1 MKELIKVLMLEDNPS
16 DAALILR
23 ELRKAWKEVSYQ
35 RVFSGNDMKKLL
47 FAEDWDII
55 VSDYSMPQFTGIDGL
70 EILKESGLDLPF
82 IMVSGTM
89 GEDVAVSVMKSGAQD
104 YILKDKLHRLVPA
117 IERELFEKNLRLEHK
132 ITSKAL
138 DESEA
143 ISQAVIDGSPIGISV
158 RDRNGTLKLYNESWK
173 RIWAINDEHIEEYK
187 KTRVKLNFD
196 NNDSYLGR
204 YQEKVKKVYEDGEN
218 LYIPEMQLKNRR
230 NKKAE
235 WISQHFYAL
244 KGGDSRVRRVV
255 VLTEDITERK
265 NNERKQN
272 LTRRIL
278 QLLNTHVEW
287 ELLQKQILQEIQQVM
302 DVECLAIRFNHND
315 DYPYLQT
322 IGFSEEFIK
331 SESFLNRKGLSIKS
345 SNEKQNKNL
354 ECLCGK
360 IIKQDLDKNL
370 PYLTESGS
378 FWTNDLREL
387 VKRPEFANNQIIS
400 RHTCEKEGFQS
411 IALIPLISDDVTLG
425 LIQLHDTRKNI
436 FSAEMIKNLEEIG
449 ATIAIAF
456 QRKQSEQ
463 KVIDSEK
470 QFRSLFENS
479 VMGIFRISD
488 QGQILMM
495 NPCLLNFLGYN
506 TLEEFSMCTASPAD
520 DFNRIIRKLYNNIK
534 INPEQMH
541 QFEASWT
548 RADGKNIYVRTTAKT
563 ILDSKNE
570 LMYIDGTIED
580 RTDRMKASRELLE
593 SRELYRSLVEKANVG
608 IVTDDVNGEITYFNK
623 KFAELLGYSQKEM
636 SDITYKDIFL
646 PDHLT
651 IMIEHHNRRING
663 KEAPSNYE
671 IRGIKKDGSVIDLAI
686 AVDHILDDEFNI
698 IGTRAFLWDIT
709 DRKQG
714 EAIQSALYNISM
726 AISSSESLSEL
737 YIKIKEHLGTIIDT
751 TNIFVAMYDKD
762 KDELSLPFEVDEKDH
777 FETFPAGNSITSYVI
792 KQKEPV
798 MLLESEI
805 FALAKKGDIDLIGTP
820 AKVWLGA
827 PLKVKDE
834 IIGVIVV
841 QSYDNPY
848 LYTRKDLQI
857 LSIISNEIAIAIDKK
872 RAEDNLRRTNE
883 ELIILHKS
891 LEEKVIQAVSESRE
905 KDHVIMQQS
914 RQAAIGEMI
923 SSIAH
928 HWRQPLNIIGVT
940 FQSVREAF
948 EFEELTD
955 EYMEQKTKI
964 IMDILQSLSKTIDT
978 FRYFYS
984 RDDSTVVFDLNK
996 VISNSIYTI
1005 QSKLENSKI
1014 ILKTEINESCSIT
1027 GNESEFSQVFLNIL
1041 NNAYDVLLERKVEN
1055 PYIEVKLVRIDDH
1068 IRLSVRDNAGG
1079 VNDKI
1084 KDKIFELYTSTK
1096 KNLNNTGIGLYIAK
1110 LIIEKHMEGKLYLI
1124 NHDDG
1129 AEFVIEL

>member
-47 FAEDWDII
+47 FAEDWDLII
-55 VSDYSMPQFTGIDGL
+55 SDYSMPQFTGIDGL
-70 EILKESGLDLPF
+70 EILKETGLDLPF

-117 IERELFEKNLRLEHK
+117 IERELFEKNIRLEHK

-138 DESEA
+138 NESEA

-158 RDRNGTLKLYNESWK
+158 RDRHGTLKLYNESWK
-173 RIWAINDEHIEEYK
+173 GIWAISNERAEKY
-187 KTRVKLNFD
+187 TVQRTKLIFD
-196 NNDSYLGR
+196 GNDSYLGE
-204 YQEKVKKVYEDGEN
+204 YQEKVKRVYEIGEN
-218 LYIPEMQLKNRR
+218 LYIPEIKLPGRKQ
-230 NKKAE
+230 KKTE
-235 WISQHFYAL
+235 WVSQHFYAL
-244 KGGDSRVRRVV
+244 KGSDNEVRRVV

-278 QLLNTHVEW
+278 QLLNAHVEW
-287 ELLQKQILQEIQQVM
+287 EALQKQILQEIKQVM
-302 DVECLAIRFNHND
+302 DVECLAIRFDQNH

-322 IGFSEEFIK
+322 LGFSDKFIK
-331 SESFLNRKGLSIKS
+331 SESFLSKKS
-345 SNEKQNKNL
+345 KSPQFSYEKQDKNL

-360 IIKQDLDKNL
+360 IIRQDLDTTL
-370 PYLTESGS
+370 PYLTENGS
-378 FWTNDLREL
+378 FWTNNLGEL
-387 VKRPEFANNQIIS
+387 VKRPEFDNGQIIS
-400 RHTCEKEGFQS
+400 RYTCVKEGFQS
-411 IALIPLISDDVTLG
+411 IALIPLISDDVTIG
-425 LIQLHDTRKNI
+425 LIQLNDTRKNI
-436 FSAEMIKNLEEIG
+436 FSAEMITNLEEIG

-463 KVIDSEK
+463 KLKGSEK

-488 QGQILMM
+488 QGKILMM

-506 TLEEFSMCTASPAD
+506 TLEEFSASTIPPAD
-520 DFNRIIRKLYNNIK
+520 DFKRIIRKLYNNIK
-534 INPEQMH
+534 VNPEQMH

-548 RADGKNIYVRTTAKT
+548 RTDGKNIYVRTTAKT
-563 ILDSKNE
+563 ILNSKNE
-570 LMYIDGTIED
+570 LLYIDGTILD

-608 IVTDDVNGEITYFNK
+608 IVTDDENGDITYFNK
-623 KFAELLGYSQKEM
+623 KFAELLGYTQKEM
-636 SDITYKDIFL
+636 SQITYKEIFL
-646 PDHLT
+646 PDQLAM
-651 IMIEHHNRRING
+651 MIENHSRRING

-671 IRGIKKDGSVIDLAI
+671 IRGIKKDGSIIDLAI

-714 EAIQSALYNISM
+714 EAIQAALYNISL
-726 AISSSESLSEL
+726 AINSSESLSDL
-737 YIKIKEHLGTIIDT
+737 YFKIKEYLGTIIDT
-751 TNIFVAMYDKD
+751 TNIFVAMFDKD

-827 PLKVKDE
+827 PLKVKEE

-841 QSYDNPY
+841 QSYDNPN

-891 LEEKVIQAVSESRE
+891 LEEKVKQAVSESRE

-955 EYMEQKTKI
+955 EYMEDKTKI

-978 FRYFYS
+978 FRFFYS
-984 RDDSTVVFDLNK
+984 RDDSSVEFDLSK
-996 VISNSIYTI
+996 VISNSIFTI

-1041 NNAYDVLLERKVEN
+1041 NNAYDALLDRKIEN
-1055 PYIEVKLVRIDDH
+1055 PMIEVKLAKVDDH
-1068 IRLSVRDNAGG
+1068 FRLSVRDNAGG
-1079 VNDKI
+1079 VNNKI

-1096 KNLNNTGIGLYIAK
+1096 ENLNNTGIGLYIAK
-1110 LIIEKHMEGKLYLI
+1110 LIIEKHMEGNLYLI

>member
-1 MKELIKVLMLEDNPS
+1 MKKLIKVLMLEDNPS

-23 ELRKAWKEVSYQ
+23 ELRKAWQDVLYQ
-35 RVFSGNDMKKLL
+35 RVFSRNDMKKLL
-47 FAEDWDII
+47 FAEDWDLII
-55 VSDYSMPQFTGIDGL
+55 SDYSMPQFTGIDGL

-117 IERELFEKNLRLEHK
+117 IDRELFEKNLRSEHK
-132 ITSKAL
+132 IISKAL

-143 ISQAVIDGSPIGISV
+143 ISQAVIEGSPIGVSV
-158 RDRNGTLKLYNESWK
+158 RDRNGTLKLHNKSWK
-173 RIWAINDEHIEEYK
+173 NIWGMSEERIEEYK
-187 KTRVKLNFD
+187 SKKTKLNFD
-196 NNDSYLGR
+196 KKDSYLGL
-204 YQEKVKKVYEDGEN
+204 YQQQVKKVYEEGED
-218 LYIPEMQLKNRR
+218 LYIPELKLKGRK
-230 NKKAE
+230 NKGAE

-244 KGGDSRVRRVV
+244 KGDDSEVKRVV
-255 VLTEDITERK
+255 VLTEDISERK
-265 NNERKQN
+265 NSEQKQN

-278 QLLNTHVEW
+278 QLLNAHVEW

-302 DVECLAIRFNHND
+302 DVECLAIRFNRND
-315 DYPYLQT
+315 DFPYLET
-322 IGFSEEFIK
+322 LGFSEEFVK
-331 SESFLNRKGLSIKS
+331 SESSLTNHNLIK
-345 SNEKQNKNL
+345 KNKNNL
-354 ECLCGK
+354 KCLCGK
-360 IIKQDLDKNL
+360 IIRQELNYNL
-370 PYLTESGS
+370 PYLTENGS
-378 FWTNDLREL
+378 FWTNDLGEL
-387 VKRPEFANNQIIS
+387 VKTPEFQNDQIIT
-400 RHTCEKEGFQS
+400 RHCCDKEGFKS
-411 IALIPLISDDVTLG
+411 MALIPLKSDDVTIG
-425 LIQLHDTRKNI
+425 LIQLNDKRKNV
-436 FSAEMIKNLEEIG
+436 FSTEMIKHLEEIG
-449 ATIAIAF
+449 VTIAIAF

-463 KVIDSEK
+463 RVIDSEK
-470 QFRSLFENS
+470 HFRSLFENS
-479 VMGIFRISD
+479 VMGIFRISN
-488 QGQILMM
+488 QGKILMM
-495 NPCLLNFLGYN
+495 NPCLLNFLGYSSF
-506 TLEEFSMCTASPAD
+506 EEFSTSTIPPAD
-520 DFNRIIRKLYNNIK
+520 DFLRIIRKLFNNIRL
-534 INPEQMH
+534 NPEH
-541 QFEASWT
+541 TNQFEASWT
-548 RADGKNIYVRTTAKT
+548 RTDGKSIYVRTTAKT
-563 ILDSKNE
+563 ILNDKNE

-580 RTDRMKASRELLE
+580 RTDRMKTSRELLE

-608 IVTDDVNGEITYFNK
+608 IVTDDINGEITYFNK
-623 KFAELLGYSQKEM
+623 KFAELLGYSQEEM
-636 SDITYKDIFL
+636 SELTYKEIFH
-646 PDHLT
+646 PTQLT
-651 IMIEHHNRRING
+651 MMQEHHNKRVNG
-663 KEAPSNYE
+663 KEAPTNYE
-671 IRGIKKDGSVIDLAI
+671 IRGIKKDGTIIDLAI

-709 DRKQG
+709 DRKQS

-726 AISSSESLSEL
+726 AISSSESLSDL

-751 TNIFVAMYDKD
+751 TNIFVAMYDKE

-792 KQKEPV
+792 NQGEPV
-798 MLLESEI
+798 MLLEPDI
-805 FALAKKGDIDLIGTP
+805 FALAKKGEIDLIGTS

-841 QSYDNPY
+841 QSYDNPN

-891 LEEKVIQAVSESRE
+891 LEEKVIEAVSESRE

-914 RQAAIGEMI
+914 RQAAVGEMI

-948 EFEELTD
+948 EFEELSS
-955 EYMEQKTKI
+955 EYMEEKTEI
-964 IMDILQSLSKTIDT
+964 IMEILQSLSKTIDT
-978 FRYFYS
+978 FRFFYS
-984 RDDSTVVFDLNK
+984 RDDSIIDFNLNK
-996 VISNSIYTI
+996 AISNSIYTI
-1005 QSKLENSKI
+1005 QSKFEDSKI
-1014 ILKTEINESCSIT
+1014 TLKTEISENCIIT
-1027 GNESEFSQVFLNIL
+1027 GNESEFSQVFLNII
-1041 NNAYDVLLERKVEN
+1041 NNAYDVLLDRKIAN
-1055 PYIEVKLVRIDDH
+1055 PSVEVKLIEFDDH

-1079 VNDKI
+1079 VNNKI

-1110 LIIEKHMEGKLYLI
+1110 LIIEKHMNGKLYLI

-1129 AEFVIEL
+1129 AEFVIEI

>member
-1 MKELIKVLMLEDNPS
+1 MKKLIKILMLEDNPS

-23 ELRKAWKEVSYQ
+23 ELRKAWQKVSYQ
-35 RVFSGNDMKKLL
+35 RVYSGIDMKKLL
-47 FAEDWDII
+47 FAEDWDLII
-55 VSDYSMPQFTGIDGL
+55 SDYSMPQFTGVDGL

-117 IERELFEKNLRLEHK
+117 IERELFEKNLRLEHI

-143 ISQAVIDGSPIGISV
+143 ISQAVIEGSPIGISV
-158 RDRNGTLKLYNESWK
+158 RDRNGTLKLHNKSWK
-173 RIWAINDEHIEEYK
+173 NIWGMSNEEIEEYK
-187 KTRVKLNFD
+187 KLRTKLHFD
-196 NNDSYLGR
+196 HKDSYLDK
-204 YQEKVKKVYEDGEN
+204 YQQKVKKVYEEGED
-218 LYIPEMQLKNRR
+218 LYIPELRLKGRVI
-230 NKKAE
+230 KGTE

-244 KGGDSRVRRVV
+244 KGSDNEVGKVV
-255 VLTEDITERK
+255 VLTENITERK

-272 LTRRIL
+272 LTSKIL

-287 ELLQKQILQEIQQVM
+287 NLLQKMILQEIQQAF
-302 DVECLAIRFNHND
+302 DIECLAIRFHQD
-315 DYPYLQT
+315 GDFPYHETL
-322 IGFSEEFIK
+322 GFSDEFIK
-331 SESFLNRKGLSIKS
+331 SEFFLNSLNSHS
-345 SNEKQNKNL
+345 SNSKSKTKINL

-360 IIKQDLDKNL
+360 IIQQKLKGDF
-370 PYLTESGS
+370 PYLTENGS
-378 FWTNDLREL
+378 FWTNDLAEL
-387 VKRPEFANNQIIS
+387 VKNPEFQNDQIIS
-400 RHTCEKEGFQS
+400 RHRCEREGFQS
-411 IALIPLISDDVTLG
+411 MALIPLISDDKTVG
-425 LIQLHDTRKNI
+425 LIQLNDKRKNI
-436 FSAEMIKNLEEIG
+436 FSAELTKHLEEIG
-449 ATIAIAF
+449 VTIAIAF

-463 KVIDSEK
+463 KVIESEK

-479 VMGIFRISD
+479 VMGIFRISN
-488 QGQILMM
+488 QGKILMM
-495 NPCLLNFLGYN
+495 NPCLLNFLGYSSFDEYSTS
-506 TLEEFSMCTASPAD
+506 TLPPSD
-520 DFNRIIRKLYNNIK
+520 DFRRIIRKLFNNIRL
-534 INPEQMH
+534 NPDQTN

-548 RADGKNIYVRTTAKT
+548 RTDGKNIYVRTTAKT
-563 ILDSKNE
+563 ILNSKNE

-608 IVTDDVNGEITYFNK
+608 IVTDDVEGNITYFNK

-636 SDITYKDIFL
+636 TELTYKDIFH
-646 PDHLT
+646 PEQ
-651 IMIEHHNRRING
+651 IEIIQEYHNKRIKG
-663 KEAPSNYE
+663 QESPSNYE
-671 IRGIKKDGSVIDLAI
+671 IRGIKRDGSFIYLAI
-686 AVDHILDDEFNI
+686 AVDHVVDDDFNI
-698 IGTRAFLWDIT
+698 VGTRAFLWDVT
-709 DRKQG
+709 ERKQG

-726 AISSSESLSEL
+726 AISSTESINDL
-737 YIKIKEHLGTIIDT
+737 YLKIKESLGTIIDT
-751 TNIFVAMYDKD
+751 TNIFVAMYNKD
-762 KDELSLPFEVDEKDH
+762 NDELSLPFEVDERDH

-792 KQKEPV
+792 KQREPV
-798 MLLESEI
+798 MLIESEI
-805 FALAKKGDIDLIGTP
+805 FALADKGEIDLIGTP

-841 QSYDNPY
+841 QSYDNPN
-848 LYTRKDLQI
+848 LYTRKDLPI

-891 LEEKVIQAVSESRE
+891 LKEKVKQAVSESRE

-948 EFEELTD
+948 EFEELTN
-955 EYMEQKTKI
+955 EYMEQKTEI
-964 IMDILQSLSKTIDT
+964 IMGILQSLSKTIDT
-978 FRYFYS
+978 FRFFYS
-984 RDDSTVVFDLNK
+984 RDDSTIDFDLNN

-1005 QSKLENSKI
+1005 KSKFEDSKI
-1014 ILKTEINESCSIT
+1014 ALKTEISENCIIT

-1041 NNAYDVLLERKVEN
+1041 NNAYDVILDRKIAN
-1055 PYIEVKLVRIDDH
+1055 PSVEVKLIEIDDH

-1079 VNDKI
+1079 VNHKI
-1084 KDKIFELYTSTK
+1084 QDKIFDLYTSTK

-1110 LIIEKHMEGKLYLI
+1110 LIIEKNMNGKLYLI

-1129 AEFVIEL
+1129 AEFVIEI